1 MDDQGRFIIPGQ
13 FRKDGK
19 SFIGETFEETKVR
32 EESDDPY
39 EGNRHE
45 RRKAAALDAK
55 LRKINDLEAEIADK
69 RAFEK
74 NKLDTDA

>member
-19 SFIGETFEETKVR
+19 SFIGETFKETKVL

-45 RRKAAALDAK
+45 RRKAAVLDAK
-55 LRKINDLEAEIADK
+55 LRKIADLEAEIADK
-69 RAFEK
+69 EDFER
-74 NKLDTDA
+74 NKVMVK